1 MQTLFIGAT
10 GTSVGKTHTTLLLIE
25 GFAKQ
30 GVKVGVFKPIETG
43 VKEEP
48 QDAALLL
55 EACQKVNSKF
65 KTLTPK
71 EITAYTFGLP
81 AAPFCADTGHII
93 QKNQIMKKYHQLS
106 SLCDLLLIEGAGG
119 LMVPIMKDFMTI
131 DLVKQFQAE
140 MLLVTPSRLGCINDT
155 LLSMEA
161 LRSRNIS
168 FDWCVNLHQEK
179 EYFDTVS
186 KPFYDEVFP
195 SWWSVQTNLNTFISS
210 YLL

>member
-10 GTSVGKTHTTLLLIE
+10 GTNVGKTHTTLLLIE

-30 GVKVGVFKPIETG
+30 GLKVGVFKPIETG
-43 VKEEP
+43 AEEEP

-55 EACQKVNSKF
+55 KACQKVNPMF

-71 EITAYTFGLP
+71 EITAYTFALP
-81 AAPFCADTGHII
+81 AAPFCADTRHTI

-106 SLCDLLLIEGAGG
+106 ALCDLLLIEGAGG
-119 LMVPIMKDFMTI
+119 LMVPIMKNFMMI
-131 DLVKQFQAE
+131 DLIKQFQAK

-161 LRSRNIS
+161 LRSRNIP

-195 SWWSVQTNLNTFISS
+195 SWWSVQTDLNTFINS